1 MNANAATSSTPA
13 RKRRWALRL
22 AIGCLVLLLLLAI
35 AIQQALQP
43 RTASRLILREA
54 GQALGLDITATG
66 EPELQLRGTPR
77 WVIRGVSARLPGTT
91 RELLHAD
98 RILLSLPWSTLR
110 SRGQLLD
117 IDRVELDAPILDLAV
132 LAEWRKS
139 RPPSAD
145 QRLHT
150 LTRGLHVM
158 RGGVAGN
165 GWRMADIDIDLP
177 RFAPKEPVAAHV
189 SGRYIA
195 RTMQL
200 PFDLH
205 LVLSEPANTAALGL
219 VGELAPTA
227 SDWKMP
233 MRISLSAPM
242 HWGDDGLRLQPA
254 TLGANVRYED
264 LGSDPIPF
272 ALGAHGPARVSS
284 DGLHW
289 PGLALALRADGAVPS
304 LDATGKLEAGQR
316 LQLAL
321 AGQIPAWPDAWPE
334 LPAPLLDSRSPL
346 AFSLDYAGAF
356 DFSDVVALGVRRD
369 ATRFDGRFHVRDVLA
384 WRDAASEGSPLP
396 PIAGRLDTPKLEI
409 AGAELE
415 GVEVEFE
422 EPSVPSAESTP

>member
-1 MNANAATSSTPA
+1 MNANTANAPSPA
-13 RKRRWALRL
+13 RKRRWGLRF
-22 AIGCLVLLLLLAI
+22 AIGFLLLLLLLVI

-43 RTASRLILREA
+43 RFATGLILHEA
-54 GQALGLDITATG
+54 GQLLGLDITAQG

-77 WVIRGVSARLPGTT
+77 WVIRDVSARLPGTT
-91 RELLHAD
+91 REVLHAD

-110 SRGQLLD
+110 SRGQLLY
-117 IDRVELDAPILDLAV
+117 IDRVELDAPVLDLAA

-139 RPPSAD
+139 RPSSAE
-145 QRLHT
+145 QRLPT
-150 LTRGLHVM
+150 LSRGLSVV
-158 RGGVAGN
+158 RGVVSGN
-165 GWRMADIDIDLP
+165 GWRMDDIDIDLP
-177 RFAPKEPVAAHV
+177 RFAPKTPVAAHV
-189 SGRYIA
+189 RGRYVA

-219 VGELAPTA
+219 AGSVAPTA

-233 MRISLSAPM
+233 MRIQLSAPM

-254 TLGANVRYED
+254 ALGASVRYE
-264 LGSDPIPF
+264 GQRGQPIPF
-272 ALGAHGPARVSS
+272 ALGAHGAARVSN

-289 PGLALALRADGAVPS
+289 PQLWLALRADGVVPH
-304 LDATGKLEAGQR
+304 LDATGELEAGDR

-321 AGQIPAWPDAWPE
+321 AGQIHAWPDAWPE
-334 LPAPLLDSRSPL
+334 LPAPLSDSTSPL
-346 AFSLDYAGAF
+346 PFSLDYAGAF

-369 ATRFDGRFHVRDVLA
+369 ATRFDARLHIRDVLA
-384 WRDAASEGSPLP
+384 WRDAALTGSPLP
-396 PIAGRLDTPKLEI
+396 PIAGRLETPRLEI

-422 EPSVPSAESTP
+422 APSVPPAEPKP